1 MPTATEKPFATI
13 ESSLEFL
20 HLLRRAITET
30 VADVEQDLTEARNG
44 SDQRYRE
51 ALQLVQYKLSQ
62 LSMHV
67 HKSEKLLTDLRRLRR
82 AMLPVNGNGN
92 LKSRA
97 VGHTAP

>member
-1 MPTATEKPFATI
+1 MPTATEMPFATI
-13 ESSLEFL
+13 ESSLEFMD
-20 HLLRRAITET
+20 LLGRAIAET
-30 VADVEQDLTEARNG
+30 VADVQQDLAEANNG

-51 ALQLVQYKLSQ
+51 ALQLVHYKLSQ

-92 LKSRA
+92 MKSRA
-97 VGHTAP
+97 AGYTAP

>member
-1 MPTATEKPFATI
+1 MPTATEMPFATI
-13 ESSLEFL
+13 ESSLEFMD
-20 HLLRRAITET
+20 LLGRAIAET
-30 VADVEQDLTEARNG
+30 VADVEQDLAEAHNG

-92 LKSRA
+92 MKSRA
-97 VGHTAP
+97 AGHTAP

>member
-1 MPTATEKPFATI
+1 MHTATEKPFATI

-20 HLLRRAITET
+20 NLLERAIAET
-30 VADVEQDLTEARNG
+30 VADVDQDLAEAHNG

-82 AMLPVNGNGN
+82 AMLPVNGNM
-92 LKSRA
+92 KSHA
-97 VGHTAP
+97 AGQTVP